1 MNKSLSFW
9 MSGALLAATSL
20 SAQAGMER
28 LSYQDMA
35 EVSGQGYVVTVG
47 ARSFAAP
54 FAYDLVSSATP
65 AIVTNS
71 LAGAV
76 GTLAPNFP
84 VRVSGVR
91 NMAVGI
97 TNTAVGGAVGR
108 LQMLPF
114 IGGLVPLVSITTN

>member
-1 MNKSLSFW
+1 MGKIFW
-9 MSGALLAATSL
+9 MSGVLLAVTSL

-28 LSYQDMA
+28 LSYEDMA
-35 EVSGQGYVVTVG
+35 DVSGQGYVLTVG
-47 ARSFAAP
+47 ARSLSAP
-54 FAYDLVSSATP
+54 FAYDLVSSAAP

-76 GTLAPNFP
+76 GILAPNFP
-84 VRVSGVR
+84 TRISGAR

-97 TNTAVGGAVGR
+97 TNTVVGGAVGR

-114 IGGLVPLVSITTN
+114 VGGLVPLVSITTN

>member
-1 MNKSLSFW
+1 MNKSLW
-9 MSGALLAATSL
+9 MSGALLAVTSL

-35 EVSGQGYVVTVG
+35 DVAGQGYVLMVG
-47 ARSFAAP
+47 THSLSAP
-54 FAYDLVSSATP
+54 FAYDLVSSAAP
-65 AIVTNS
+65 AIVTNG

-76 GTLAPNFP
+76 GILAPNFP
-84 VRVSGVR
+84 ARVSSAR

-114 IGGLVPLVSITTN
+114 VGGLVPSVSITTN

>member
-1 MNKSLSFW
+1 MNKSLW
-9 MSGALLAATSL
+9 MSGALLAVTSL

-35 EVSGQGYVVTVG
+35 DVSGQGYVLMVG
-47 ARSFAAP
+47 THSLSAP
-54 FAYDLVSSATP
+54 FAYDLVSSAAP
-65 AIVTNS
+65 AIVTNG

-76 GTLAPNFP
+76 GILAPNFP
-84 VRVSGVR
+84 ARVSSAR

-97 TNTAVGGAVGR
+97 TNAAVGGAVGR

-114 IGGLVPLVSITTN
+114 VGGLVPSVSITTN

>member
-1 MNKSLSFW
+1 MGKIFW
-9 MSGALLAATSL
+9 MSGVLLAVTSL

-28 LSYQDMA
+28 LSYEDMA
-35 EVSGQGYVVTVG
+35 DVSGQGYVLTVG
-47 ARSFAAP
+47 ARSLSAP
-54 FAYDLVSSATP
+54 FAYDLVSSAAP

-76 GTLAPNFP
+76 GILAPNFP
-84 VRVSGVR
+84 ARISSAR
-91 NMAVGI
+91 SMAVGI

-114 IGGLVPLVSITTN
+114 VGGLVPSVSIATH

>member
-1 MNKSLSFW
+1 MDKIFW
-9 MSGALLAATSL
+9 MSGALLAVSSL

-35 EVSGQGYVVTVG
+35 DVSGQAYVLTVG
-47 ARSFAAP
+47 ARSLAAP
-54 FAYDLVSSATP
+54 FAYDLVSSAAP
-65 AIVTNS
+65 SLVING

-76 GTLAPNFP
+76 GILAPNFP
-84 VRVSGVR
+84 ARVSSAR

-97 TNTAVGGAVGR
+97 TNMAVGGAVGR

-114 IGGLVPLVSITTN
+114 VGGLVPLVSITTN